1 MFRFWLSKVEAR
13 GRSEDLH
20 GHGGRDVRGGVC
32 SGWCRAQVYG
42 KQESRLGMVIMKRM
56 LVAIEQAFCMCD
68 LEP

>member
-1 MFRFWLSKVEAR
+1 MVQ
-13 GRSEDLH
+13 GPM
-20 GHGGRDVRGGVC
+20 
-32 SGWCRAQVYG
+32 YG